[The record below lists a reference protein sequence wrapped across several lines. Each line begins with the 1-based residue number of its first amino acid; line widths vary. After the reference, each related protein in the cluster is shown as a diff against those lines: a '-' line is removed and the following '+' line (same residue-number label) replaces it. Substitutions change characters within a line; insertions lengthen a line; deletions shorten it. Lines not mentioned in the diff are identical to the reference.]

1 MHAKSRRTRW
11 GRSALVA
18 GVAAAPIL
26 GIWEAQSLNGVN
38 NNPYSPNLGAANTRY
53 LRIGPTRYADGKSQ
67 MVAGPDARYVSNRIF
82 NDNNANIFSERGVT
96 QWGNVWGQFLDHNV
110 GHRDENGTAAN
121 LPFNASDPM
130 EAFTDTLGVIP
141 FNRSAAAPGTG
152 VTNARQHINTET
164 SFIDAEAIYGATDTR
179 LDWLRTGSLD
189 GNPDNNS
196 ASMMTA

>member
-1 MHAKSRRTRW
+1 MRRKVRRATWR
-11 GRSALVA
+11 RSALVMCA
-18 GVAAAPIL
+18 ALAVVGSIAVATPAQADDGGVSDAPIL
-26 GIWEAQSLNGVN
+26 GIWEVQSLNGVN
-38 NNPYSPNLGAANTRY
+38 NNPNVPSLGAAGQRY

-121 LPFNASDPM
+121 LPFNAADPM

-141 FNRSAAAPGTG
+141 FNRTAAAPGTG
-152 VTNARQHINTET
+152 VTNARQHINTE
-164 SFIDAEAIYGATDTR
+164 
-179 LDWLRTGSLD
+179 
-189 GNPDNNS
+189 
-196 ASMMTA
+196 